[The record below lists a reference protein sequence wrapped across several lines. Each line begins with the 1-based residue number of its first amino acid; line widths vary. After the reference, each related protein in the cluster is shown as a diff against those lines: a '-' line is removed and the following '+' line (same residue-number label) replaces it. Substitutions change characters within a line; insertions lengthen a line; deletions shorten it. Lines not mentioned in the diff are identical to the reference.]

1 MAWTLAESSWKEIKT
16 NEISQA
22 MEVETRMDADLVAH
36 ITVAP
41 SKNST
46 KMNEKRFMMLFEA
59 IGEEA
64 KSDPDLAAAIVERT
78 EVLSGKQSD
87 IASKLAADTVVHDW
101 TFFMLL
107 QKVTAYFSVV
117 LCIL

>member
-1 MAWTLAESSWKEIKT
+1 MNA
-16 NEISQA
+16 N
-22 MEVETRMDADLVAH
+22 LVAH
-36 ITVAP
+36 FRHEGCLVAP
-41 SKNST
+41 IKNST
-46 KMNEKRFMMLFEA
+46 KANEKKFMMLFEA

-78 EVLSGKQSD
+78 EVLSGKPLD
-87 IASKLAADTVVHDW
+87 FASKLAAETVVHDW

-117 LCIL
+117 VCIL

>member
-1 MAWTLAESSWKEIKT
+1 
-16 NEISQA
+16 
-22 MEVETRMDADLVAH
+22 MEADLVAR

-41 SKNST
+41 IKNST
-46 KMNEKRFMMLFEA
+46 KMTEKKFMKLFGA
-59 IGEEA
+59 IGDEA
-64 KSDPDLAAAIVERT
+64 KSDPDLVAAIVERT

-87 IASKLAADTVVHDW
+87 IASKLAADTVVHDR
-101 TFFMLL
+101 TYFMLL

>member
-1 MAWTLAESSWKEIKT
+1 
-16 NEISQA
+16 
-22 MEVETRMDADLVAH
+22 MEVETRMDAALVPH

-46 KMNEKRFMMLFEA
+46 KMHEKRFMMLFEA

-78 EVLSGKQSD
+78 EVLSGKHSD
-87 IASKLAADTVVHDW
+87 ISSKLAADTVVHDW

-107 QKVTAYFSVV
+107 QKVTAYYSFVV
-117 LCIL
+117 CIL

>member
-1 MAWTLAESSWKEIKT
+1 M
-16 NEISQA
+16 Q
-22 MEVETRMDADLVAH
+22 VETRMDADLVAH

-41 SKNST
+41 VKNSA
-46 KMNEKRFMMLFEA
+46 KANDKKFMMLFEA

-78 EVLSGKQSD
+78 EVLSGTHSD
-87 IASKLAADTVVHDW
+87 IASKFAADTVVHDR
-101 TFFMLL
+101 TYFMLL

-117 LCIL
+117 VCIL

>member
-1 MAWTLAESSWKEIKT
+1 MREQE
-16 NEISQA
+16 A
-22 MEVETRMDADLVAH
+22 MEVETRMDADLVANFRH
-36 ITVAP
+36 EGCLVAP
-41 SKNST
+41 IKNS
-46 KMNEKRFMMLFEA
+46 KEANEKRFMMLFEA
-59 IGEEA
+59 IGQDA
-64 KSDPDLAAAIVERT
+64 KSDPDLAAAILERS

>member
-1 MAWTLAESSWKEIKT
+1 
-16 NEISQA
+16 
-22 MEVETRMDADLVAH
+22 MEVETRMDDDLVAH

-41 SKNST
+41 IKNST
-46 KMNEKRFMMLFEA
+46 KAIEKKFMMLFEA

-78 EVLSGKQSD
+78 EVLSGKHSD

-117 LCIL
+117 VCIL

>member
-1 MAWTLAESSWKEIKT
+1 
-16 NEISQA
+16 
-22 MEVETRMDADLVAH
+22 MEVETRIDADLVAH
-36 ITVAP
+36 FRHEGRVVAP
-41 SKNST
+41 IMNST
-46 KMNEKRFMMLFEA
+46 AADEKKFMMLFEA

-78 EVLSGKQSD
+78 EVLSGKHSD
-87 IASKLAADTVVHDW
+87 IGSKLAADTVVHDW